1 MLAFELLSHL
11 PRLSP
16 QARYALM
23 KLWFENRHSLPLQI
37 SVQDCARQLAI
48 PRARAGKVINELID
62 KGHLEP
68 DYRLGQRGRPKRF
81 IDISMATA
89 EKLRNLTP
97 TNSRDTLHLESVH
110 KLLIHRTSNATA
122 DSPPLTPANLVFLIA
137 LLSCANECGAVRDL
151 GTARL
156 SLYTG
161 MTAQRIHLQ
170 ISKMR
175 KLGILLSTVP
185 GITSGRILGRTATT
199 YWLNLDH
206 HLLKAAGQPMTVKRM
221 LVMLESGD
229 IANELFELIRELKV
243 EKKKYM
249 EKTGKRFNHRQAA
262 KLASKKLNT
271 HRIMQIPKLDVLSV
285 EYFFEE
291 PADPRLRLVFQSLV
305 DRVARDNA
313 LAQHRAKLTDGEV
326 SLTTSLLRQ
335 LYQELLPLQ
344 SQRNDATGFPTK
356 KNKQMLMRLVLN
368 LAKTVADDLIALL
381 PQLELEISGITSL
394 ELAPTYRA
402 PSKDRHLIVTLGPPD
417 GKQRPTIVKL
427 DDDNQ
432 S

>member
-1 MLAFELLSHL
+1 MLASKLLSRL
-11 PRLSP
+11 SNLSP
-16 QARYALM
+16 QARYVLM
-23 KLWFENRHSLPLQI
+23 KLWLENRHSLPLQI
-37 SVQDCARQLAI
+37 SVQDCAQQLAI

-62 KGHLEP
+62 KGHLES

-97 TNSRDTLHLESVH
+97 TNHRNTLHLESAH
-110 KLLIHRTSNATA
+110 KLLAHRTSNTA
-122 DSPPLTPANLVFLIA
+122 ADFPPLSPANLIFLIA
-137 LLSCANECGAVRDL
+137 LLSCANECGVVRDL
-151 GTARL
+151 GTSRL

-161 MTAQRIHLQ
+161 MTAQRINLQ
-170 ISKMR
+170 ISKMQ
-175 KLGILLSTVP
+175 KLGVLLSTVP

-206 HLLKAAGQPMTVKRM
+206 HFLKAPVQPMTVKKRM
-221 LVMLESGD
+221 LVRLESGD
-229 IANELFELIRELKV
+229 IANELFELIHEFKA
-243 EKKKYM
+243 EKNKYM

-285 EYFFEE
+285 EGFFAEA
-291 PADPRLRLVFQSLV
+291 ADPRLRLVFQSLV
-305 DRVARDNA
+305 ERIARDNA
-313 LAQHRAKLTDGEV
+313 LAQHRAKQTDGEV

-344 SQRNDATGFPTK
+344 SQRNDETHFPTK
-356 KNKQMLMRLVLN
+356 KNKQMLMRLVVN
-368 LAKTVADDLIALL
+368 LAKIVADELIALL
-381 PQLELEISGITSL
+381 PQLELELSEITSL
-394 ELAPTYRA
+394 ELAPTYRT
-402 PSKDRHLIVTLGPPD
+402 PTKDRHLIVILVPPD
-417 GKQRPTIVKL
+417 GEQRSTIVKL
-427 DDDNQ
+427 DNNN